1 MMRKNFFLL
10 TTALVLLSFSSCK
23 KVWDYV
29 KDHPN
34 GTADNCSIEHLYFT
48 QYYTNNY
55 SIDDLPNVLFDD
67 TASFKYNS
75 QGQLIAI
82 DYASTKYD
90 LTIDVHPAIGHY
102 FKYDTQGRL
111 IAHIERH
118 SIWNDPDRGNMVGGL
133 RGHRYVYVNDNTI
146 IDSLF
151 SYAVAASYNDD
162 ERVYGSFSGASYI
175 TIDNFGRIVKD
186 KNATYN
192 YDANGNLVKP
202 GVTYTNKTS
211 MLQTNKTL
219 MFISR
224 DYSVNAPAG
233 FATQFN
239 SNKLPVK
246 VNSGKLPIFTRGGLS
261 GIYYDNE
268 NIRVKYQCR

>member
-1 MMRKNFFLL
+1 MRKNFFLL

-34 GTADNCSIEHLYFT
+34 GTADNCRIENIYFT
-48 QYYTNNY
+48 QYYTNNF
-55 SIDDLPNVLFDD
+55 SPDDLPNVLFDD

-75 QGQLIAI
+75 SGQLIAI

-90 LTIDVHPAIGHY
+90 LTIDVYPAFGRY
-102 FKYDTQGRL
+102 FKYDNQGRL
-111 IAHIERH
+111 IAQVEKYSKFFED
-118 SIWNDPDRGNMVGGL
+118 SIVSGL
-133 RGHRYVYVNDNTI
+133 HWHKFVYVNNNTI

-151 SYAVAASYNDD
+151 NYASGPSDNDD
-162 ERVYGSFSGASYI
+162 ETVSGNFMDASNI

-186 KNATYN
+186 RNATYN

-246 VNSGKLPIFTRGGLS
+246 VNSGKLPIFTRGGVS
-261 GIYYDNE
+261 GVYYDNE
-268 NIRVKYQCR
+268 NIRVEYQCK

>member
-1 MMRKNFFLL
+1 MRKNFFLL

-34 GTADNCSIEHLYFT
+34 GTADNCRIENIYFT
-48 QYYTNNY
+48 QYYY
-55 SIDDLPNVLFDD
+55 SGPFDTPDLLFDD

-75 QGQLIAI
+75 RGQLIFI
-82 DYASTKYD
+82 DYASTKYN
-90 LTIDVHPAIGHY
+90 LTIDVYPVLGHY
-102 FKYDTQGRL
+102 FKYDNQGRL
-111 IAHIERH
+111 IAHIEQH
-118 SIWNDPDRGNMVGGL
+118 SKSNDPDKGVGGL
-133 RGHRYVYVNDNTI
+133 IGHRYVYVNDNTI
-146 IDSLF
+146 IDSVF
-151 SYAVAASYNDD
+151 HYAGAAPDNDN
-162 ERVYGSFSGASYI
+162 ETVSGIFIDASNI

-233 FATQFN
+233 FATRFN
-239 SNKLPVK
+239 SNQLPVK
-246 VNSGKLPIFTRGGLS
+246 INSGKIPIFTDGHS
-261 GIYYDNE
+261 GVYYDNE
-268 NIRVKYQCR
+268 NIRVEYQCK